1 MSEKRPWDSDRME
14 MKAVHATSP
23 APRLRRS
30 LFLTV
35 LLSAAFIEGFYLGPI
50 GFEVLGGAI
59 VITIMLAIGWMRTYW
74 DAPSPSE

>member
-1 MSEKRPWDSDRME
+1 ME
-14 MKAVHATSP
+14 IKAVHATSP
-23 APRLRRS
+23 APRLRRP

-35 LLSAAFIEGFYLGPI
+35 LLSAVFIEGFFLGPI

-59 VITIMLAIGWMRTYW
+59 VITIMLAIGWTYW